1 LAVSQRTA
9 LAGLNTDETVQ
20 RTSVTAATALAFADG
35 RFALGHPIS
44 SGFAI
49 VDTHKT
55 LPDSDISIGS
65 SNATHAV
72 SGLFGPALISDLSPY
87 GPTSITYD
95 VSNLPTG
102 YDLGNGAFDLYP
114 SYKSGYRLTVGSDHT
129 VAAVGWLTDSE
140 GKSITL
146 LTGTAYEE
154 KKPDGRKVSV
164 FTNRNGKF
172 SAQGLCPGRW
182 ILDMATTPST
192 RFVLDIPEDTV
203 GIVKLGTLKP
213 VEGTP

>member
-1 LAVSQRTA
+1 M
-9 LAGLNTDETVQ
+9 
-20 RTSVTAATALAFADG
+20 
-35 RFALGHPIS
+35 
-44 SGFAI
+44 
-49 VDTHKT
+49 
-55 LPDSDISIGS
+55 
-65 SNATHAV
+65 
-72 SGLFGPALISDLSPY
+72 
-87 GPTSITYD
+87 SITYD
-95 VSNLPTG
+95 IRNLPVG

-114 SYKSGYRLTVGSDHT
+114 SYKSGYRLTVGSDYT

-182 ILDMATTPST
+182 ILDTATTPPT

-203 GIVKLGTLKP
+203 RIVKLGTLNP
-213 VEGTP
+213 VGGTL